1 MERGAVEREIDRE
14 RESDNPPHPG
24 SRRAG
29 ARAGRG
35 APQRARECR
44 DPRDRARAPRRRA
57 ARRAARAL
65 SLARAC
71 VPSGVAVG
79 RPVRCARTLATKL
92 EALDYI

>member
-35 APQRARECR
+35 APQRARECAER
-44 DPRDRARAPRRRA
+44 PRARRAPRRA
-57 ARRAARAL
+57 PRRPRAL